1 MGDFSGNQRGKDFR
15 GRDLRGAN
23 FANADIRGASFA
35 NAELEGA
42 DFSGAKAGLQW
53 RWVFGQTI
61 IAFVLSFIFN
71 FTSALLSGVFV
82 AYFFRQ
88 PTIEEISIVPGVIM
102 ILFTLGVL
110 LTLAK
115 QGFTTKA
122 FSVIVS
128 LFSVAVA
135 LAVAGAVAIAVAGAV
150 AIAVAVAGVGA
161 GVGAVAVAGTGTS
174 TLVVAVAGVCAI
186 AGAITVAGAG
196 AVTVAGIGAGGVAG
210 RVAGGVAVLALL
222 VGFYSA
228 WRASKGDKK
237 FTILHSLGLA
247 FGTLGGTSFGGA
259 DLTDANFTRA
269 QLESTNFANRRKRQ
283 TNFTRTNWKDAR
295 KLDKARPGE
304 SILANLKV
312 LKLLTT
318 GQGNN
323 QNFSH
328 LSLRGANLDGANL
341 NGANLKNA
349 DLSQSRLHQADLQ
362 NANLTEVQAVGT
374 DFTGAYLTGA
384 CLQAWNIDQAIITDI
399 QCDFYFLSETEDV
412 KGSRNRRPHDPNRT
426 YDPGD
431 AEKILT
437 EARNVV
443 EVLLKQCTNAK
454 DLAQALQK
462 ITETYPEATL
472 QKLERKDGAD
482 FLVTLTVPSE
492 TDKAQ
497 VETTLHKAYDEIRA
511 LRGEVKNLQSLRAA
525 DMKDVVT
532 ALANRPAPP
541 VNLNQNIN
549 QNTGDNPMTT
559 QDNQA
564 IATGANSNIN
574 FGTQTGNTLNFGTI
588 SGNLTNSLTQLA
600 TQPQTQEIAAHLQ
613 AFQTAIEGDP
623 HLPEPDKIDALEQ
636 VAALAEA
643 SKDPAKPENTNLTRK
658 AMKLLKGTIESVP
671 KATSFIEACTK
682 LLPLISKA
690 FGL

>member
-1 MGDFSGNQRGKDFR
+1 MGDFSGNQRGRDFR
-15 GRDLRGAN
+15 GQNLRGAN
-23 FANADIRGASFA
+23 FANVD
-35 NAELEGA
+35 LQGA
-42 DFSGAKAGLQW
+42 DFSRAKAGLQR
-53 RWVFGQTI
+53 RWMVGQTI
-61 IAFVLSFIFN
+61 IALVVSFVLSF
-71 FTSALLSGVFV
+71 TSGMLNALVVMILFQEATVK
-82 AYFFRQ
+82 
-88 PTIEEISIVPGVIM
+88 EISIVPGIIT
-102 ILFTLGVL
+102 ILFALVFL
-110 LTLAK
+110 FILAK

-122 FSVIVS
+122 LLTTMLSLSFS
-128 LFSVAVA
+128 FAVAVA
-135 LAVAGAVAIAVAGAV
+135 ATGGRIAGGLTGGLAGAGTAAFAVAIILALAIILAFATVLAGAGGLAGAGVVAVAGAVAVAVAVVV
-150 AIAVAVAGVGA
+150 AIAVAVERGF
-161 GVGAVAVAGTGTS
+161 AVALAGS
-174 TLVVAVAGVCAI
+174 
-186 AGAITVAGAG
+186 
-196 AVTVAGIGAGGVAG
+196 GGL
-210 RVAGGVAVLALL
+210 AVLALL
-222 VGFYSA
+222 VGFYAA
-228 WRASKGDKK
+228 WRANKGDER
-237 FTILHSLGLA
+237 FIVIRSFGLA
-247 FGTLGGTSFGGA
+247 FGALGGTSFSGA
-259 DLTDANFTRA
+259 DLTDANFAQA
-269 QLESTNFANRRKRQ
+269 QLKSTNFAHSRKRP
-283 TNFTRTNWKDAR
+283 TNLTRTNWKDAK

-304 SILANLKV
+304 SILANFKV

-318 GQGNN
+318 GQGVN
-323 QNFSH
+323 QNFSN
-328 LSLRGANLDGANL
+328 LNLRGANLDNAHL
-341 NGANLKNA
+341 NGANLKNT
-349 DLSQSRLHQADLQ
+349 DLSQARLHQADLQ

-384 CLQAWNIDQAIITDI
+384 CLEAWNIEQANITDI
-399 QCDFYFLSETEDV
+399 HCEYYFLRETEDA
-412 KGSRNRRPHDPNRT
+412 KGSRDRRPHDPNRT

-454 DLAQALQK
+454 DLAQALQQ
-462 ITETYPEATL
+462 ITEAYPESTF
-472 QKLERKDGAD
+472 QKFERKDGAD
-482 FLVTLTVPSE
+482 FLVTLTVPPE

-511 LRGEVKNLQSLRAA
+511 LRGEVKELQTLRAA

-613 AFQTAIEGDP
+613 AFQAAIETDLD
-623 HLPEPDKIDALEQ
+623 LPEIDKIDALEQ
-636 VAALAEA
+636 VAVIATA
-643 SKDPAKPENTNLTRK
+643 SQDPTTPENISLTRK

-682 LLPLISKA
+682 LLPLISKF